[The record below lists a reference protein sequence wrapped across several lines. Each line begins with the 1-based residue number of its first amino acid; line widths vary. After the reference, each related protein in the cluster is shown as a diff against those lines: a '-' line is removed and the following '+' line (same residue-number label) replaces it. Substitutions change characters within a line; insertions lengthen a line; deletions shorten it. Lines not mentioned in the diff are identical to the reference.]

1 MVTAACSGVD
11 PGPNLT
17 VSAYGLELE
26 LEDRW
31 IIERPLPEIVLYWP
45 SSFTGLE
52 TIFLIFLTMGRDPV
66 ENWDADTGD
75 VYLFVV
81 DESFY
86 PSRMAS
92 DPFLQIRF

>member
-1 MVTAACSGVD
+1 MTDSPRMTGAGLLDDDNWSQLLAVGVD

-45 SSFTGLE
+45 S
-52 TIFLIFLTMGRDPV
+52 
-66 ENWDADTGD
+66 
-75 VYLFVV
+75 
-81 DESFY
+81 
-86 PSRMAS
+86 
-92 DPFLQIRF
+92 